1 MTVPKGCIAKEDG
14 KLGVTSIE
22 DGLYA
27 VGHFEIKG
35 KEFGRAWDYMYEKWL
50 MTSGYIPRNASPFEV
65 YLNNPKEE
73 KDHLIKVDIY
83 VPDVAIHDKESQAE
97 FYRARNV
104 RGWAKDPSGYYTT
117 GWGLSLT
124 TDEFA
129 RIGLLCLNNGVG
141 GSLIS
146 VIPEDNVVICM
157 TCSMVYN
164 PKIRMELINHYLLP
178 YIDKIES

>member
-1 MTVPKGCIAKEDG
+1 
-14 KLGVTSIE
+14 
-22 DGLYA
+22 
-27 VGHFEIKG
+27 
-35 KEFGRAWDYMYEKWL
+35 MYEKWL

-129 RIGLLCLNNGVG
+129 RIGLLCLNNGVCNG
-141 GSLIS
+141 ERIVSEAYIKQMS
-146 VIPEDNVVICM
+146 TEREKTTVICGGFI
-157 TCSMVYN
+157 
-164 PKIRMELINHYLLP
+164 IRMKNQNY
-178 YIDKIES
+178 